1 MTQKNN
7 SSTISLNVE
16 KYTKNSIT
24 ISEDTV
30 IVEYPLTIYINDEEW
45 ITLLCSGK
53 DQYYLAVGFMYSEGI
68 IKSIDE
74 IEDWHMNQK
83 EGKIYLKVKDNIAFR
98 NKMKGKR
105 TITTGCGKGT
115 IFYDVLD
122 ALTTKPIKSS
132 MRISAELIID
142 KAAEFQKK
150 SQLFIE
156 TGGVHACAL
165 YDRDKLVCFHEDIGR
180 HNALDK
186 VIGQMLVSNISLQE
200 GWLLVS
206 GRISSEIVIKA
217 SRINIGLLASRS
229 APTNLAIEI
238 ASKIHLT
245 LIGFARG
252 NRFNLYT
259 GGERLLFN
267 SKE

>member
-1 MTQKNN
+1 VTEIFNGT
-7 SSTISLNVE
+7 TITLNVE
-16 KYTKNSIT
+16 KYSNNKIT
-24 ISEDTV
+24 ISEDKV
-30 IVEYPLTIYINDEEW
+30 IVEYPLTIYVNDEEW

-68 IKSIDE
+68 VKSIDD
-74 IEDWHMNQK
+74 IESWHMNQE
-83 EGKIYLKVKDNIAFR
+83 EGKIYLNVKENIELR

-115 IFYDVLD
+115 VFYDVLD
-122 ALTTKPIKSS
+122 ALTTKPITNN
-132 MRISAELIID
+132 MRINPELIIE
-142 KAAEFQKK
+142 KASEFQKQ

-165 YDRDKLVCFHEDIGR
+165 YERDTMLCFHEDIGR

-186 VIGQMLVSNISLQE
+186 VIGQMLASNIAVEE

-217 SRINIGLLASRS
+217 SRLNIGLLASRS
-229 APTNLAIEI
+229 APTNLAVEI
-238 ASKIHLT
+238 AGKIQLT

>member
-7 SSTISLNVE
+7 NCTTTLNIK
-16 KYTKNSIT
+16 KYTKDGMT
-24 ISEDTV
+24 AVGDTV
-30 IVEYPLTIYINDEEW
+30 IVEYPLTIYINDQEW

-53 DQYYLAVGFMYSEGI
+53 DQYYLAIGFMFSEGI
-68 IKSIDE
+68 IKSIAE
-74 IEDWHMNQK
+74 IEDWHMNQ
-83 EGKIYLKVKDNIAFR
+83 EAGKIYLNVKENIGLR
-98 NKMKGKR
+98 NMMKGKR
-105 TITTGCGKGT
+105 TVTTGCGKGT
-115 IFYDVLD
+115 VFYDVLD
-122 ALTTKPIKSS
+122 ALTTKTINNS
-132 MRISAELIID
+132 MKIGAELIID

-165 YDRDKLVCFHEDIGR
+165 YERDKLVCYHEDIGR

-217 SRINIGLLASRS
+217 SRVNIGLLASRS
-229 APTNLAIEI
+229 APTNLAVEM
-238 ASKIHLT
+238 AGKIQMT

-259 GGERLLFN
+259 GDERLLFN